1 MTNNDQSINPPVKSN
16 QVTQLLNRRH
26 VLRGLGLGT
35 SVAALG
41 LGSVG
46 TVAGDSV
53 SVSGGG
59 AALQTAIDNAN
70 DGDTVVVTDS
80 ATYDSVT
87 IEDGITLE
95 ATDDPTIE
103 GDGGTG
109 AAISI
114 AADDVTVK
122 GFTVTNPGGLLGI
135 KVEKGYDDTTIKR
148 NTVENI
154 GPTGRFGVTGITVGQ
169 GDHDGIEITNNEIR
183 NLDQETTEDS
193 KFPTVNGILFD
204 ADNDDPVTLTNT
216 TVNNNT
222 IRDVESDIAP
232 LGIVVQ
238 HETDGVIINNNEIRD
253 LVAADDTDSD
263 PNDSA
268 DFDFTFAQGINIASP
283 VTADT
288 VINHNVI
295 EDISSAETILPEAV
309 KIDGDGSG
317 LTFRANQFL
326 VAVGLNNRNGTDG
339 GSRDPSSDP
348 EIDAKNNWWGSAEGP
363 EEATFNQDA
372 DDDDRSDVVG
382 NVMAKP
388 FLRNPP
394 GKKGKSKDKGKNK

>member
-193 KFPTVNGILFD
+193 KFPTVNGIGRGES
-204 ADNDDPVTLTNT
+204 P
-216 TVNNNT
+216 
-222 IRDVESDIAP
+222 DVA
-232 LGIVVQ
+232 
-238 HETDGVIINNNEIRD
+238 
-253 LVAADDTDSD
+253 
-263 PNDSA
+263 
-268 DFDFTFAQGINIASP
+268 
-283 VTADT
+283 
-288 VINHNVI
+288 
-295 EDISSAETILPEAV
+295 
-309 KIDGDGSG
+309 
-317 LTFRANQFL
+317 
-326 VAVGLNNRNGTDG
+326 
-339 GSRDPSSDP
+339 
-348 EIDAKNNWWGSAEGP
+348 
-363 EEATFNQDA
+363 
-372 DDDDRSDVVG
+372 
-382 NVMAKP
+382 
-388 FLRNPP
+388 
-394 GKKGKSKDKGKNK
+394 